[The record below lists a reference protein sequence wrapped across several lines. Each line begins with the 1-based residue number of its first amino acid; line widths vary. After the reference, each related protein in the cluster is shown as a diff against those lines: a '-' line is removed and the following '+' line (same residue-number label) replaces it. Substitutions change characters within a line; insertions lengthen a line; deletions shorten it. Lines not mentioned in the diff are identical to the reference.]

1 VRAWLAT
8 SALLL
13 AEVLHVICEHH
24 SIEYKRTEDAATN
37 YVALLVVAGG
47 DSRTLIIITSLVEAK
62 YVTIHAL

>member
-1 VRAWLAT
+1 VQ
-8 SALLL
+8 L

-47 DSRTLIIITSLVEAK
+47 DSRTLIIITSLVVEAK
-62 YVTIHAL
+62 YITIHAL